1 MSCGFLSGG
10 SHGNSQ
16 HEESF
21 AAERFALSV
30 LSEEALIAAIKRI
43 DGLADVRF
51 HVEQRDGPEPFAQP
65 LTALCWVFE
74 TEDKATRVISPHQG
88 VLLLQELSALGEQS
102 FVAAVDRME
111 AKQLADIAIGEVNQ
125 QRPLRGLLIPWGR

>member
-1 MSCGFLSGG
+1 MKIHSMKNRFV
-10 SHGNSQ
+10 
-16 HEESF
+16 
-21 AAERFALSV
+21 AERFALSV
-30 LSEEALIAAIKRI
+30 LSEEALISAIKRI

-74 TEDKATRVISPHQG
+74 TEDQATRVISIPTKG
-88 VLLLQELSALGEQS
+88 VLLLRELSALDVNQS

-111 AKQLADIAIGEVNQ
+111 AQQLADIAIGEVN
-125 QRPLRGLLIPWGR
+125 